1 MKKTWRWAFFTAV
14 AAVALSLIAQ
24 NVVCTN
30 SALAKDDKDAE
41 KGKSDEDHGKSDED
55 HGNGGKE
62 APSAPELS
70 GMLMILS
77 AAGAVGGGYLLRRR
91 LKKD

>member
-1 MKKTWRWAFFTAV
+1 MKKTWRWAFFTMV
-14 AAVALSLIAQ
+14 AAIALSVIAQ
-24 NVVCTN
+24 NVVCTKP
-30 SALAKDDKDAE
+30 ALAKDDKDAE
-41 KGKSDEDHGKSDED
+41 KGKSDEDHGK
-55 HGNGGKE
+55 GGKD